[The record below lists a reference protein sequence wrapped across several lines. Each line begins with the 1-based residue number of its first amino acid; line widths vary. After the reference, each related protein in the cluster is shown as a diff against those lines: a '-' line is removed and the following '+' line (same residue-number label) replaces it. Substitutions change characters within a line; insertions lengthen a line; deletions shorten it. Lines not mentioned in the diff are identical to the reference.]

1 MCGRRESCGW
11 ERCARCVAGRHDQ
24 HHLHHHVLRV
34 RPRPC
39 TLSSSIGLTECHV
52 SFRLCTFV
60 CLQSLTLS
68 HKLSLTRS
76 LGPQR
81 HSTRTLLPC
90 RDVLVEKHYRS
101 VLGRGVLD
109 PFFAA
114 HTKVCTF
121 TCSLPTRLSCLERNL
136 SPPPALSHTS
146 SASPSPL
153 TQRPSSLSLV
163 L

>member
-1 MCGRRESCGW
+1 MW
-11 ERCARCVAGRHDQ
+11 ERCARCVAGHHDQ

-121 TCSLPTRLSCLERNL
+121 TCSLPTRLVLPGTQFE
-136 SPPPALSHTS
+136 PTTS
-146 SASPSPL
+146 FVPHLLRFP
-153 TQRPSSLSLV
+153 LSLDSV
-163 L
+163 TIFVESSCCESV